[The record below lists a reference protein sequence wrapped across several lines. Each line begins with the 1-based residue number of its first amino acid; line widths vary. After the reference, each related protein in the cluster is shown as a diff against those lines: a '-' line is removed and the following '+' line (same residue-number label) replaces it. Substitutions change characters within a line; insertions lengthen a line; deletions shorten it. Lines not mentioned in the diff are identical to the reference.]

1 MQAKA
6 MDALEEILT
15 DEEKAV
21 AKRGRNTKSQVPK
34 SATVRQYRQGT
45 AFEALVGYLYLLE
58 KETRLEEILDFSFA
72 VIQKALQE
80 NGGKKK

>member
-1 MQAKA
+1 
-6 MDALEEILT
+6 
-15 DEEKAV
+15 
-21 AKRGRNTKSQVPK
+21 
-34 SATVRQYRQGT
+34 VRQYRQGT